1 MRKITCSLLL
11 SLMVLFAYANPVLA
25 SNELAGMVVVI
36 DPGHGGQDPGAL
48 GFFNKDGKKHRITE
62 SAYCYD
68 VALRLEKILKK
79 KGALVIKTTRNGSW
93 SSPIANKPNEVIRE
107 NGRAVFTWDNT
118 LVKAGPNGLYHRV
131 AVANNALRKFGMRRV
146 VFISVHFDVLGQKT
160 LESAR
165 IITGKSA
172 NDLSSLLE
180 DELENERR
188 VSNIGKPVV
197 KNGDKAHGIKRIYVL
212 GDTNRIKQKVL
223 IELGNFKNE
232 KDLWRIRDYKVRE
245 NYAQIVVRALI
256 RLNAQPIR
264 R

>member
-1 MRKITCSLLL
+1 M
-11 SLMVLFAYANPVLA
+11 
-25 SNELAGMVVVI
+25 
-36 DPGHGGQDPGAL
+36 
-48 GFFNKDGKKHRITE
+48 
-62 SAYCYD
+62 
-68 VALRLEKILKK
+68 
-79 KGALVIKTTRNGSW
+79 
-93 SSPIANKPNEVIRE
+93 
-107 NGRAVFTWDNT
+107 
-118 LVKAGPNGLYHRV
+118 
-131 AVANNALRKFGMRRV
+131 
-146 VFISVHFDVLGQKT
+146 HFDVLGQKK

-197 KNGDKAHGIKRIYVL
+197 KNGDKTHGIKRIYVL

-223 IELGNFKNE
+223 IELGNFKND